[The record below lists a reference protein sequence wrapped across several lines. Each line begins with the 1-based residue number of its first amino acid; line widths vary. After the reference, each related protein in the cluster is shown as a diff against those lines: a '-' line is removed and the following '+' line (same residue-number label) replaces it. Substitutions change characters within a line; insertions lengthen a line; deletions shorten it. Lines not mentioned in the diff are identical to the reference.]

1 MQTCKEEQEGAPSVD
16 GSTETLQ
23 LAWMDNTVGLF
34 GFKDNVDIVGNT
46 VDQENAGVKK
56 CS

>member
-1 MQTCKEEQEGAPSVD
+1 MGAPSVD

-23 LAWMDNTVGLF
+23 LAWKVDNTVGLF

-46 VDQENAGVKK
+46 VD
-56 CS
+56 